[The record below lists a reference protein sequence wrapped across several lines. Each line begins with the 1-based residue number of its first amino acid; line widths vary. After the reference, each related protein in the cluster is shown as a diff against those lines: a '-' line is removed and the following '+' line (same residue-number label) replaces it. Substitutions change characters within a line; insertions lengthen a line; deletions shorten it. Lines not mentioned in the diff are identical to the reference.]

1 MDVFESRHQ
10 LILLNG
16 AYRPTI
22 FVDAARLLILL
33 ENEMFLPMRRR
44 CWDGCYSY
52 QFGQANKGE
61 SFNAGELLRQKNKY
75 EVSVMAAD
83 EGDLD

>member
-1 MDVFESRHQ
+1 MGVLEIRNQ
-10 LILLNG
+10 LILLSG
-16 AYRPTI
+16 VYRPAI

-44 CWDGCYSY
+44 CWYGCYYS
-52 QFGQANKGE
+52 QFGQTDKGE
-61 SFNAGELLRQKNKY
+61 GCKAGVLLRQKNKP
-75 EVSVMAAD
+75 EVSILAAA